1 MKTSTKFAL
10 LFLAILLSAC
20 SITPKYHSLG
30 YHIEWKHDFNQ
41 KEPRRTTKKIIAENN
56 RESYSIAL
64 KSCGLTTPNPDYP
77 KYKSLT
83 PNQLEIRTPGKID
96 IARQTTSK
104 PPQQTTYKSHQPVTE
119 YSQTSDTPITTK
131 QLRKLVPNPPM
142 VVKINQQLQAI
153 RVAILVFSTVFGC
166 SFFLFLD
173 GIFGNIY
180 VDFNLV
186 FIGLMI
192 STLLLTILVPLES
205 RLFRRRQKIMNEL
218 YVKNPEAI
226 QLLKSLDSLYALL
239 FLIPYLGTPIYHL
252 IRHLTFKKLQ
262 SLEPNNP
269 YIELRRRKTKWNVVP
284 GYFSLILTIV
294 SYMVILVL

>member
-20 SITPKYHSLG
+20 SITPQYHSFG
-30 YHIEWKHDFNQ
+30 YHIEWKHNFNQ
-41 KEPRRTTKKIIAENN
+41 KEPRSTTKKIIAENN
-56 RESYSIAL
+56 RESFIDEQKAQYL
-64 KSCGLTTPNPDYP
+64 KAQN
-77 KYKSLT
+77 
-83 PNQLEIRTPGKID
+83 PGKKEI
-96 IARQTTSK
+96 IAPEKLAIAEHPATSK
-104 PPQQTTYKSHQPVTE
+104 QAQQSKYTSYRAVTE

-153 RVAILVFSTVFGC
+153 RVAILVFFTVFGC

-294 SYMVILVL
+294 SYMVILAL

>member
-30 YHIEWKHDFNQ
+30 YHIEWKHNFNQ
-41 KEPRRTTKKIIAENN
+41 KEPRSTTKKIIAENT

-64 KSCGLTTPNPDYP
+64 KSRGLTTPNHSYP
-77 KYKSLT
+77 KNKSLT
-83 PNQLEIRTPGKID
+83 ANHLEITTPEIID
-96 IARQTTSK
+96 IARQTTAK
-104 PPQQTTYKSHQPVTE
+104 PPQQTTYKSHQLVTE

-153 RVAILVFSTVFGC
+153 RVAILVFFTVFGC

-294 SYMVILVL
+294 SYMVILAL